1 MVAVLF
7 IIAGV
12 CLVAAI
18 FGFKAQAEAKED
30 MRTAV
35 SAKVDF
41 TETKVIKDESCYY
54 HFAVDEGRQ
63 EVFCYSR
70 GQRARF
76 KYSDIVAAE
85 IQVDGDT
92 TVSNKS
98 ASLGGAIAGG
108 LIAGGVGAVV
118 GGSSLGKSTS
128 KKEVTSVNVHI
139 LVRNSEVDSIDIQ
152 CLNAVEGKVKTD
164 DIRYR
169 YAYGN
174 AQKIYDTLR
183 LAMDKV
189 KVETPQPQVVVQQ
202 KSNIEELK
210 ELAELKQQGLITDE
224 EFAAMKAK
232 ILSK

>member
-1 MVAVLF
+1 MAAVFF

-12 CLVAAI
+12 FTILAI
-18 FGFKAQAEAKED
+18 IGFKNQAEAKEE

-35 SAKVDF
+35 SNTVDF
-41 TETKVIKDESCYY
+41 TETKVIKDERCFY

-63 EVFCYSR
+63 EVLCYSK
-70 GQRARF
+70 GLKVRF

-128 KKEVTSVNVHI
+128 KKEVSSVNVHI
-139 LVRNSEVDSIDIQ
+139 LIRNNAVDSIDIQ
-152 CLNAVEGKVKTD
+152 CLSVVEGKVKTD
-164 DIRYR
+164 DIRYK

-174 AQKIYDTLR
+174 AQKIYDTVR

-189 KVETPQPQVVVQQ
+189 KVEAPQPQVVVQQ

-210 ELAELKQQGLITDE
+210 ELAELKQQGLITEE
-224 EFAAMKAK
+224 EFATMKAK
-232 ILSK
+232 LLSK